1 MKEMTKID
9 PLHRL
14 YMLYCLNFVDSI
26 NPYKACYMFYW
37 QDFDLLTSLS
47 YLQGVLNRNMARFTT
62 AVDMQDQ
69 KRNNPENFDTK
80 L

>member
-1 MKEMTKID
+1 
-9 PLHRL
+9 
-14 YMLYCLNFVDSI
+14 
-26 NPYKACYMFYW
+26 MFYW
-37 QDFDLLTSLS
+37 QDIDLLTSLS